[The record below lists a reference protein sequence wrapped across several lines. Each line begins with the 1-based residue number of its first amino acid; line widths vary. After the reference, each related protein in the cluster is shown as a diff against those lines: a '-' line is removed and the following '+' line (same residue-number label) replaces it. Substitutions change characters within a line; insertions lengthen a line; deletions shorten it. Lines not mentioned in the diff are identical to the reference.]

1 MCGIVGIVSKNS
13 KLKVDKDL
21 LLKMRDTM
29 IHRGPDGSGIWV
41 SDNQMVGFAHRRL
54 SIVDLSNLAA
64 QPMSNEDD
72 KIWITFNG
80 EIYNHQEI
88 RTELKAKGNHRW
100 KTDHSDTEVIIH
112 AYEEWGIDFIQKL
125 RGQFA
130 IAIWDSVKQ
139 ELFLIRDRSG
149 IKPLYYT
156 YVDGRLIFAS
166 EIKAIV
172 EDRSIKR
179 KVNEESFFHYL
190 SFLTV
195 PAPHT
200 LFENISKI
208 PSGSYL
214 KFSSDNK
221 INIVKY
227 WDVLDNLT
235 PQNDMS
241 EQEISG
247 TLMEKLRDAV
257 KSHKMSDVP
266 VGVFLSGGIDSSTN
280 TALFSE
286 GEKEVVKT
294 FTIGYD
300 KVYESYKNETNYAK
314 KVSDLFNAE
323 YHEKLLSVDDL
334 IDFLPRMV
342 HLQDEPLADPVC
354 VPLYYVSELAKQNNV
369 TVCQVGEGAD
379 ELFFGYSNFAQS
391 LKIDSFLKKSPYQLK
406 NIAYE
411 GLLKSRYKDSAKTE
425 FLRRDLLGQPTF
437 WSGAEYHSD
446 SEKKNLLS
454 DRLKRNYIDLT
465 SWDVISPYYYNFLN
479 KAQDKNFINWMAY
492 IDLNFRLPE
501 LLLMRVDKMS
511 MGVSIETR
519 VPFLDYKFVEF
530 AMSIPAESKFKNG
543 VLKSVLKNS
552 VRGLLPDEIID
563 RKKQGFG
570 IPMIEWLFQK
580 LGNRIHDEA
589 SAFLKKTDL
598 FDSAELMKLIA
609 NRDQR
614 SWIVLNFIMW
624 YNEFID

>member
-1 MCGIVGIVSKNS
+1 
-13 KLKVDKDL
+13 
-21 LLKMRDTM
+21 
-29 IHRGPDGSGIWV
+29 
-41 SDNQMVGFAHRRL
+41 
-54 SIVDLSNLAA
+54 
-64 QPMSNEDD
+64 MSNEDD
-72 KIWITFNG
+72 RIWITFNG

-88 RTELKAKGNHRW
+88 RAELKAKGNHQW
-100 KTDHSDTEVIIH
+100 KTHHSDTEVIIH

-156 YVDGRLIFAS
+156 YTDGRLIFAS

-172 EDRSIKR
+172 EDASVKR

-195 PAPHT
+195 PAPQT
-200 LFENISKI
+200 LFENIFKI

-214 KFSSDNK
+214 KFSTDNRICVK
-221 INIVKY
+221 KY
-227 WDVLDNLT
+227 WDVLDNLQ
-235 PQNDMS
+235 PMKKVS
-241 EQEISG
+241 EEDIS
-247 TLMEKLRDAV
+247 TLLMENLRDAV

-286 GEKEVVKT
+286 GEREVVKT

-300 KVYESYKNETNYAK
+300 KAYASYKNETNYAK
-314 KVSDLFNAE
+314 KVADLFGAE

-342 HLQDEPLADPVC
+342 YLQDEPLADPVC
-354 VPLYYVSELAKQNNV
+354 VPLYYVSELAKKNNV

-379 ELFFGYSNFAQS
+379 ELFCGYSSFAKS
-391 LKIDSFLKKSPYQLK
+391 LKINSFLKKSPYQLK
-406 NIAYE
+406 NIAYDV
-411 GLLKSRYKDSAKTE
+411 LLNSRYKYSAKTE
-425 FLRRDLLGQPTF
+425 FLRRHLLGQPTF

-454 DRLKRNYIDLT
+454 DRLKWNFKDYT
-465 SWDVISPYYYNFLN
+465 SWDVISPYYIDFLNKSPDKNFLN
-479 KAQDKNFINWMAY
+479 WMTY
-492 IDLNFRLPE
+492 VDLNFRLPE

-530 AMSIPAESKFKNG
+530 AMSIPAESKIKNG

-563 RKKQGFG
+563 RPKQGFG

-580 LGNRIHDEA
+580 LGSRIHDEA
-589 SAFLKKTDL
+589 VSFIKKTDL
-598 FDSAELMKLIA
+598 FDGPELMKIIA
-609 NRDQR
+609 NHDQR